1 MDKPKDKKKIKGGKS
16 KKKMKQ
22 PKTSDKKTI
31 EALKKQLRIITEKYL
46 NDRKKRTK
54 DPEKFKVDSERIKKK
69 VDNAKSPENI
79 SRLIS
84 MLSSGKSPSVITAPP
99 QQQQAPS
106 ISSTRG
112 TINDRITMDNLSK
125 RYDKLLEKWNN
136 LDYTNEK
143 EVREFYKDFKGF
155 GENMADFGYAS
166 YKTLS
171 KGYEIAKGVLGGMKN
186 VVQSIYNTMS
196 SSRPEGTDP
205 PNNPTDAPPAPTE
218 PPPEPTPEPP
228 PPPQT
233 APPPEPTPAPPPEPT
248 PEQTPTPTPTPPPTT
263 EYLKDTLSS
272 LVNPRLAVAG
282 LAAAGTIGGG
292 LMYRN
297 RNRIRN
303 NNAQVVR
310 QQERLQDIVAPLATG
325 LAERAAL
332 RGLGGDLTGLFPPTE
347 GEGELNI
354 ESFQSRRNRDRTGLD
369 SRVDIQQ
376 NIENT
381 QDSTAQAREFLE
393 ENVRLS
399 RERSEQRMER
409 QRVRDERRN
418 REMRRVQDEL
428 ANPQNFRS
436 RDNLRQLRQ
445 EVGIAQQEADI
456 NRQLQQQNINEDSI
470 RSPNTREVR
479 EEAEEINR
487 LLDDVRDMGEDDAI
501 QRLQENPNIPRE
513 AVGRGIGE
521 SADMA
526 DALDEGVIPDPPML
540 A

>member
-31 EALKKQLRIITEKYL
+31 EALKKQLRILTEKYL

-54 DPEKFKVDSERIKKK
+54 DPEKFKKDSERIKKK
-69 VDNAKSPENI
+69 IDNANSTENI
-79 SRLIS
+79 SRLMS
-84 MLSSGKSPSVITAPP
+84 MLSSGKSPSVIAPP
-99 QQQQAPS
+99 QQQAPS
-106 ISSTRG
+106 NPSTRG
-112 TINDRITMDNLSK
+112 TMSDRIKKENLSK
-125 RYDKLLEKWNN
+125 RYDRLLNKWNN

-155 GENMADFGYAS
+155 GEDMVDEGYS
-166 YKTLS
+166 KYKIYKKEYDDLMELKKTLTKIVS
-171 KGYEIAKGVLGGMKN
+171 
-186 VVQSIYNTMS
+186 SIYATMS
-196 SSRPEGTDP
+196 ASRPEGTDP
-205 PNNPTDAPPAPTE
+205 PNPPPQ
-218 PPPEPTPEPP
+218 PEPTDPPNNPTPNPP
-228 PPPQT
+228 PPP
-233 APPPEPTPAPPPEPT
+233 
-248 PEQTPTPTPTPPPTT
+248 EQTPPPTT

-272 LVNPRLAVAG
+272 LVNPGLAGAVGGVAGGLAVRIGEG
-282 LAAAGTIGGG
+282 LF
-292 LMYRN
+292 MRN

-303 NNAQVVR
+303 NNAQVAR
-310 QQERLQDIVAPLATG
+310 QQERTQDIVAPLATG
-325 LAERAAL
+325 LAERAVSGAV
-332 RGLGGDLTGLFPPTE
+332 GGLFPPTQ
-347 GEGELNI
+347 GEPMTDTI
-354 ESFQSRRNRDRTGLD
+354 IPRRNRDRTGLD
-369 SRVDIQQ
+369 SRLDIQQ

-428 ANPQNFRS
+428 ENPQNFRS

-479 EEAEEINR
+479 EEAEEINT
-487 LLDDVRDMGEDDAI
+487 LFDDVRDMGEDAGLSI
-501 QRLQENPNIPRE
+501 SLAQRLPQVPTTTIQE
-513 AVGRGIGE
+513 
-521 SADMA
+521 
-526 DALDEGVIPDPPML
+526 PPT
-540 A
+540 